1 MVTNNLKTIAALTV
15 LSLIAVPSVLA
26 QAPKA
31 KEMASGNVAIPAL
44 VDQAAKGF
52 LKDTPQA
59 VGLSIGVFKDG
70 KTYTYNYGTVETGK
84 TRLPTAN
91 TLYPLAS
98 ITKTFTGILLAQAV
112 IEGKLNLDDDVRK
125 YLDGSYPNLEFQ
137 GHPIRLYDLV
147 NHRSGLPFFLPD
159 KPEASPGYNN
169 EVIPWPTRI
178 GELLKNYTR
187 ADFFADLHKVKLDAI
202 PGEKFSYSNAAAQL
216 MGYILERVYGKSYEA
231 LVKEKIAGPLKM
243 ADTTITLENVQ
254 RERWARGYDEKGV
267 LMPDTPDQI
276 QAAGAVKSTVA
287 DMLKY
292 EEWQLAEQDE
302 AVKLSHKPIL
312 TDNNYSV
319 GLNWQMMR
327 SGEDR
332 LIWQEGNIPG
342 FDSLCINLPELK
354 MGLVIFANEA
364 DRSSSHRLTLM
375 ANEIMKALDPRAVPL
390 P

>member
-1 MVTNNLKTIAALTV
+1 MVIDALKTIAGLTV
-15 LSLIAVPSVLA
+15 LSLIAVPSMPA
-26 QAPKA
+26 QTPNA
-31 KEMASGNVAIPAL
+31 KEVASSNGAIPAL

-59 VGLSIGVFKDG
+59 VGLSIGVLKDG
-70 KTYTYNYGTVETGK
+70 KTYTYNYGTVEKGK
-84 TRLPTAN
+84 NKLPTAN

-98 ITKTFTGILLAQAV
+98 ITKTFTGTLLAQAA
-112 IEGKLNLDDDVRK
+112 IEKKLNLDDDVRR
-125 YLDGSYPNLEFQ
+125 YLDGNYPNLEFQ

-159 KPEASPGYNN
+159 KPEALPGYDN

-178 GELLKNYTR
+178 EKLLRNYTK
-187 ADFFADLHKVKLDAI
+187 ADFFADLHKVKLEAI
-202 PGEKFSYSNAAAQL
+202 PGEKFRYSNAAAQL
-216 MGYILERVYGKSYEA
+216 MGYILERVYGMPYEE
-231 LVKEKIAGPLKM
+231 LIKEKITEPLKM
-243 ADTTITLENVQ
+243 VDTTITLEPLQ
-254 RERWARGYDEKGV
+254 RERWAKGYDEKGV
-267 LMPDTPDQI
+267 LMPDSPDQL
-276 QAAGAVKSTVA
+276 QAAAALKSTVT

-292 EEWQLAEQDE
+292 VEWQVAEKDE
-302 AVKLSHKPIL
+302 AVKLSHKPTL
-312 TDNNYSV
+312 TDHNYSV

-327 SGEDR
+327 SGDVR

-364 DRSSSHRLTLM
+364 DRSSSKRLTLM
-375 ANEIMKALDPRAVPL
+375 ANEILRALDPKAVTL